1 MNKLGETSGLKVPAL
16 GKGVALLDAVARE
29 PGLSFTGIQE
39 RLGMPKSSTHHLI
52 STMCEL
58 GLIKQRSVGGYALG
72 LKLLELAGM
81 ANENNDLQR
90 DAMPLLR
97 DFARE
102 IQLTCNL
109 GMLEGSEAVYL
120 ARAEGARDIVVKS
133 HVGQRFAVNY
143 SALGKCLVAWLGP
156 EPLDAVLGRLVFD
169 RRMPK
174 TVTDAT
180 EFRRQLAEVR
190 TRGWALDDEEQAP
203 NCRCVAAP
211 IRDRDGAVVA
221 AISAVGTLEQVD
233 DRRLAKLATQVIAT
247 ASAISEVAYGTAAL
261 VAPPPRSR
269 AAASRE
275 KRT

>member
-1 MNKLGETSGLKVPAL
+1 MNKTGEISSLKVPAL
-16 GKGVALLDAVARE
+16 GKGVALLEAVARE

-39 RLGMPKSSTHHLI
+39 RLGLPKSSTHHLI

-72 LKLLELAGM
+72 LKLLELAGV
-81 ANENNDLQR
+81 AHENNDLQR

-97 DFARE
+97 DFAAK
-102 IQLTCNL
+102 IQLTCHL
-109 GMLEGSEAVYL
+109 GVLEGSEAVYL
-120 ARAEGARDIVVKS
+120 ARAEGARDIVVRS

-143 SALGKCLVAWLGP
+143 SALGKSLVAWLEP
-156 EPLDAVLGRLVFD
+156 EPLDTIMGRLAFD

-174 TVTDAT
+174 TVTDAA
-180 EFRRQLAEVR
+180 EFRRHLAGVR

-211 IRDRDGAVVA
+211 IRDRDGKVVA

-233 DRRLAKLATQVIAT
+233 DKRLDALAAQVIAAAAT
-247 ASAISEVAYGTAAL
+247 IAEVAYGTEAA
-261 VAPPPRSR
+261 APPPAPR
-269 AAASRE
+269 AAPNRRKIS
-275 KRT
+275 